1 MNFNYTLLL
10 ILTILLLVNFYI
22 KLDIKIITALLLGI
36 LLIIHEVYKRKEY
49 FQNCDNPLNC
59 QQNINSLFFNN
70 PELVNSIQTNI
81 PVSDGVACQI
91 NKNVKKYQHQ
101 KNKLDEQSELIN
113 LVKKNII
120 YSDKQTNKLIKSN
133 DLSIFNPVGEF
144 TDNTICPNTCHLI
157 NDENQCKTQK
167 DYPVNTNIKNT
178 CEAITDGDLCNQNCY
193 CSYNN
198 STNKCEYNKL
208 GCI

>member
-70 PELVNSIQTNI
+70 PELINSI
-81 PVSDGVACQI
+81 
-91 NKNVKKYQHQ
+91 
-101 KNKLDEQSELIN
+101 
-113 LVKKNII
+113 
-120 YSDKQTNKLIKSN
+120 
-133 DLSIFNPVGEF
+133 
-144 TDNTICPNTCHLI
+144 PN
-157 NDENQCKTQK
+157 
-167 DYPVNTNIKNT
+167 
-178 CEAITDGDLCNQNCY
+178 
-193 CSYNN
+193 
-198 STNKCEYNKL
+198 
-208 GCI
+208 